1 MIRNAFL
8 AWGVLLTLPVTARQP
23 LSAHEREFLKLVTSD
38 TSSHSVCYLPKG
50 YGFGLEDR
58 EDGRLVMVKSGH
70 KVFFLRDGTH
80 RVYTLEGREPDWSLR
95 RIDSS
100 VHAGDN
106 YHMMAFER
114 KDTLYEYGGYGFWQ
128 TRDFFTRYNG
138 QAGGWEFL
146 TGGEGLP
153 NELVYHCYDPRDDR
167 FYVLGSLSSLHHPQP
182 HKLFRDSAYR
192 YNFNTRRWE
201 NLGAIRI
208 SIFEA
213 RNLGPKPLF
222 IAPTP
227 FGMINGHTSAL
238 KLIDIRG
245 NRLCR
250 LREETADRYRRG
262 EDGDD
267 SFPDDYSLSVYLA
280 DTLHILRSDGDRVMH
295 ERMRLTQY
303 DFDTTH
309 ASEIYTTAVGGG
321 SADGG
326 RAWISILSV
335 ITLMGLSAYWISRR
349 SRRRMKRPQASPPPA
364 VPESSSEPEPS
375 ESSSGIAYFLDSL
388 TAGDRVMLEELV
400 RCSRAGHAM
409 DAATMNRALG
419 VSNRDPVTQ
428 KSRRSSCLA
437 RINQAWLQVMKS
449 QDPLVFRERDETDK
463 RAFLYRIPKPL
474 LRELE
479 GFL

>member
-8 AWGVLLTLPVTARQP
+8 AWGVLLTLPVTAREP
-23 LSAHEREFLKLVTSD
+23 LTAPEREFLRLVTSD

-58 EDGRLVMVKSGH
+58 EEGRLVMVKSGR

-80 RVYTLEGREPDWSLR
+80 RVYALEGREPGWNLR

-192 YNFNTRRWE
+192 YDFKTRRWE

-208 SIFEA
+208 TIFEA
-213 RNLGPKPLF
+213 RNLGPQPSF

-227 FGMINGHTSAL
+227 FGMIKGHTAEL
-238 KLIDIRG
+238 DLIDIRG
-245 NRLCR
+245 NRLCPLREDAADR
-250 LREETADRYRRG
+250 LRGGGKASDV
-262 EDGDD
+262 
-267 SFPDDYSLSVYLA
+267 FPTDYSLTVYLA
-280 DTLHILRSDGDRVMH
+280 DTLHILRGDRDRVMH
-295 ERMRLTQY
+295 ERMRLTLQ

-309 ASEIYTTAVGGG
+309 ASQIYTTAAGGG
-321 SADGG
+321 SAVGG
-326 RAWISILSV
+326 PAWISILSV
-335 ITLMGLSAYWISRR
+335 ITLMGLSAFWISRG
-349 SRRRMKRPQASPPPA
+349 SFRRMNRPWASPPPA
-364 VPESSSEPEPS
+364 VPVSASEPEPS
-375 ESSSGIAYFLDSL
+375 ESTTGIAYFLESL
-388 TAGDRVMLEELV
+388 AAADRAMLEELV
-400 RCSRAGHAM
+400 RCARTGLAM
-409 DAATMNRALG
+409 DANTMNRVLG

-437 RINQAWLQVMKS
+437 RINQAWLQVMKR
-449 QDPLVFRERDETDK
+449 QDPLVVRERDETDK
-463 RAFLYRIPKPL
+463 RAFLYRIPQPL
-474 LRELE
+474 LHELE
-479 GFL
+479 SFL